1 MRLQQAVAWSSATE
15 EGKSK
20 VVEVAIKRKSLNDT
34 SSLGVI
40 ERILATI
47 GTGENINDLKWH
59 RSCYSKFT
67 HIGMLN
73 RLEKKQ
79 EGIKTVH
86 EASTSN
92 TVAHKASTRSR
103 HEHNIKWEI

>member
-1 MRLQQAVAWSSATE
+1 VRLQQAVAWSSATE

-79 EGIKTVH
+79 EGIKKVH